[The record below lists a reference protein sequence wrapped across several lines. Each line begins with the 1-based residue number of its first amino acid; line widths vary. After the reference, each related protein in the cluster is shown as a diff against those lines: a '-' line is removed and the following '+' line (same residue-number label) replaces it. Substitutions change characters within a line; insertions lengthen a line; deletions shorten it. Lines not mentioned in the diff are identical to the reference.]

1 MTEKEWRTRLKEAHL
16 CRNCKQQDAYTL
28 GGRTYCAE
36 CAAKEAERK
45 RRWRAADGGEANRRG
60 NVRWKEHMLA
70 EGRCIYCGRVKP
82 DDGRKTCAWCLR
94 KMSAKRRDRMV
105 QTGMNWPRGSNGLC
119 YQCNKREVVKGK
131 RLCAECMAVKLVSLG
146 V

>member
-1 MTEKEWRTRLKEAHL
+1 MTEKEWRARLKAAHI
-16 CRNCKQQDAYTL
+16 CRGCKKQDAYTL
-28 GGRTYCAE
+28 GGRTYCEE

-45 RRWRAADGGEANRRG
+45 RRWREADGGEANRRI
-60 NVRWKEHMLA
+60 RRTTDERRRA
-70 EGRCIYCGRVKP
+70 EGRCITCGRVKP
-82 DDGRKTCAWCLR
+82 DDGRVTCAWCLR
-94 KMSAKRRDRMV
+94 KMSEKRRDRMV
-105 QTGMNWPRGSNGLC
+105 QSGMNWPRGSNGLC